1 MVPELMRSF
10 LEKLEDLE
18 AFEERPLYI
27 HCLSDTGLMCYQGL
41 TIEDKRRST
50 EEPDKEKLN
59 IKAVVF
65 DSCPGPY
72 PEITVRDVAKFLLVN
87 FYCCMRDKIGLSAS
101 LRSSY
106 RLLVDRA
113 WPNYVRRMMGLE
125 VELSKMEGV
134 WCGHFG
140 QDHSKLFPDRH
151 ELFLYSNRDFYLPS
165 KFLEMEVLAKRSNR
179 GHLCSSVKFSSSHH
193 VQHLRV
199 HRSQYQ
205 GAVGSFVRQTVEG
218 PREEEQIEEQRKE
231 ERVRLPSYMERR
243 DNRPRETPQGLS
255 FGN

>member
-1 MVPELMRSF
+1 M
-10 LEKLEDLE
+10 KLEDLE
-18 AFEERPLYI
+18 AFEDRPLYI
-27 HCLSDTGLMCYQGL
+27 HCLSDTGVMCYQGL
-41 TIEDKRRST
+41 TIEDKRRSK
-50 EEPDKEKLN
+50 EEPDKDKLN

-72 PEITVRDVAKFLLVN
+72 PEITLRDIAKFILIN
-87 FYCCMRDKIGLSAS
+87 FYCCIRDKIGLSAS
-101 LRSSY
+101 LTSSY
-106 RLLVDRA
+106 RLLVDRG

-140 QDHSKLFPDRH
+140 QDHSKNFPHRQ

-165 KFLEMEVLAKRSNR
+165 KFLEGEVLAKRSNR
-179 GHLCSSVKFSSSHH
+179 GHLSTSVKFSSSHH
-193 VQHLRV
+193 VQHLRK

-205 GAVGSFVRQTVEG
+205 GAVGQFVRQVVEG
-218 PREEEQIEEQRKE
+218 PREEEQFDIN
-231 ERVRLPSYMERR
+231 SYMERR
-243 DNRPRETPQGLS
+243 ENRQRGTISGLS